1 MLNFNKSR
9 SYDVVAIAGSSNINA
24 RADDSMDWGRRL
36 CTTIL
41 FVRCV
46 IVVDVDGDD
55 GIIVVVV
62 ATAAAIV
69 PVVAVVVA
77 VAIVVAIVVV
87 ADALGFLDMR
97 SHC

>member
-55 GIIVVVV
+55 GIIVVV

-87 ADALGFLDMR
+87 ADALGFLVMR